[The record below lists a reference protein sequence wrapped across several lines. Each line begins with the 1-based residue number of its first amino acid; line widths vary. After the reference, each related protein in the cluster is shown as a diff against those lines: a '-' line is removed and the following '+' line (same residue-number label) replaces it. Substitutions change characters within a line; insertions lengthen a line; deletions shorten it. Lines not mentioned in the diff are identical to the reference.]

1 MLAAKMRFKKRP
13 IAWLVVDYILIY
25 TSFVDIPFSL
35 SPFMSCYILIETN
48 KGSSDF
54 VICLLDTK
62 KIHTRDSMGF
72 VVFLYYCSSSA
83 LILLSTFCTEIR
95 LKHKNDGQGAG
106 RRRCRF

>member
-1 MLAAKMRFKKRP
+1 MLTAKMRFKKRP

-48 KGSSDF
+48 KGSSDL

-62 KIHTRDSMGF
+62 KNTYTRFDGF
-72 VVFLYYCSSSA
+72 CGFS
-83 LILLSTFCTEIR
+83 LL
-95 LKHKNDGQGAG
+95 L
-106 RRRCRF
+106 

>member
-1 MLAAKMRFKKRP
+1 MLTAKMRFKKRP

-62 KIHTRDSMGF
+62 KTRDSMGF